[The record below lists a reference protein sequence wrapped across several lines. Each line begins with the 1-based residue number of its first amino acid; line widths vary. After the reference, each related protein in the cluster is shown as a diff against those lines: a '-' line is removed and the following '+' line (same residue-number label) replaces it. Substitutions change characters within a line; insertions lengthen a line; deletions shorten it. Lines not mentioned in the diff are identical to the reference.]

1 MMEDTRTIEEIRQEN
16 AELKERLENAKLRVQ
31 AEALPPPEPTLR
43 DVIKEV
49 RGRVSGPFELLPDGR
64 IDCTLDHPVHGVG
77 RYTADPAEHESLLC
91 RAIHAVAAAA
101 LTAPPKP

>member
-16 AELKERLENAKLRVQ
+16 AELKERLENAKLRAQ
-31 AEALPPPEPTLR
+31 AEALPPPEPTLENTIEGVR
-43 DVIKEV
+43 DL
-49 RGRVSGPFELLPDGR
+49 VSGPFTLLADGR
-64 IDCTLDHPVHGVG
+64 IDCTFNHPKHGLLP
-77 RYTADPAEHESLLC
+77 YTADPAEHESLLC